1 MAGSII
7 KLPSQ
12 DDFLLSLH
20 NNNYSIQT
28 VINYARDLSIF
39 ALFLQNHKITF
50 AKLSKQDI
58 DVYKGYLRNCDHLVD
73 LANMRK
79 RLVATVQ
86 NTTTSPDAPNLND
99 DQQKVSLD
107 VLKEIYKKVYT
118 GKSADFR
125 HQADHELDAK
135 SANRMLS
142 AIRSYLRYLIEMD
155 QPYPLAPDSIKM
167 IKSPKKKKQLAD
179 FDDIV
184 KLIEFPTQFE
194 KDKRVGMRNRAMLEM
209 LFASGMRI
217 SELMSLSISDVN
229 VEGKL
234 FITGKGRKQRFVY
247 LTPRALRWL
256 DLYLIVR
263 FKWEIKGSESLSHET
278 NDRLLVK
285 HKKVIKMIEDS
296 LSNLAD
302 DYDGGHLSVLA
313 LVENIRREDLVDALH
328 SPALFIPF
336 SGRGIFS
343 KDRIDKKASKNNSND
358 SEKMAN
364 IGLSYKFK
372 PCKLSTNYFQEKIA
386 QYRRRVGILVPTS
399 AHSLRHGFATFL
411 AENGASPVA
420 LQVLLGHES
429 LDTTTRYVHASD
441 KLAEGVHRQKHP
453 LN

>member
-39 ALFLQNHKITF
+39 ALFLQNHKIPF

-79 RLVATVQ
+79 RLVVTIQ
-86 NTTTSPDAPNLND
+86 NTTASPDAPNLND

-256 DLYLIVR
+256 DLYLIIR
-263 FKWEIKGSESLSHET
+263 FKWEINGSKTTNRET
-278 NDRLLVK
+278 NERLFVK
-285 HKKVIKMIEDS
+285 HKKVIKMIEDF
-296 LSNLAD
+296 LGDLAD
-302 DYDGGHLSVLA
+302 DYDGKSLSALS
-313 LVENIRREDLVDALH
+313 LVEDIRRADLVDALH

-336 SGRGIFS
+336 SGRGIFG
-343 KDRIDKKASKNNSND
+343 KDRNNNKDDEPKENGVIKGNYSKTYR
-358 SEKMAN
+358 
-364 IGLSYKFK
+364 LK

-386 QYRRRVGILVPTS
+386 QYRRRAGILVPTS
-399 AHSLRHGFATFL
+399 AHSLRHGFATYL
-411 AENGASPVA
+411 AENGASAVA
-420 LQVLLGHES
+420 LQLLLGHES
-429 LDTTTRYVHASD
+429 LDTTNRYVHASD
-441 KLAEGVHRQKHP
+441 KLAEQEYKKRHP
-453 LN
+453 LK